1 MKADEAAELMDKD
14 RESDHFKQRAAIV
27 IAFFAM
33 CLAITSLGGSNA
45 AKEAFNNNILASNF
59 YSFFQ
64 AKNIRQTSYQLAGD
78 ELELA
83 WLRNPALPA
92 DSRKALQDKLNF
104 YRETVKRYE
113 SEPDTREGKKEL
125 LERARQHEELRDRA
139 LKQDPYFDYAEALL
153 QIAIVLISVAIVAN
167 LLWLSYLGGALGLA
181 GLLLSLNGFL
191 LLAEIPGLS

>member
-1 MKADEAAELMDKD
+1 MKADEAAELMDRD
-14 RESDHFKQRAAIV
+14 RESDRFKQRAAIA
-27 IAFFAM
+27 IAFLAM

-64 AKNIRQTSYQLAGD
+64 AKNVRQTSYQLAAD

-83 WLRNPALPA
+83 WLRNPALPDDA
-92 DSRKALQDKLNF
+92 RKAVQDKLNA

-113 SEPDTREGKKEL
+113 SEPDTREGKREL
-125 LERARQHEELRDRA
+125 LERARQHEQLRDHA

-153 QIAIVLISVAIVAN
+153 QIAIVLVSVAIVADI
-167 LLWLSYLGGALGLA
+167 LWLSYLGGAVGFLGI
-181 GLLLSLNGFL
+181 LLSINGFL
-191 LLAEIPGLS
+191 LLVEIPGLS